1 MPDENPIRELPPEMI
16 ERDVLYMLTGDA
28 PIWSVDDLGR
38 VLEDRVA
45 AIDAVGGLRRSGL
58 LRQTTDGYVVATHA
72 GVRAV
77 EMIGRVA

>member
-1 MPDENPIRELPPEMI
+1 MHENPTRELPPEMI

-28 PIWSVDDLGR
+28 PIWSVADLG
-38 VLEDRVA
+38 VALDDRVA

-58 LRQTTDGYVVATHA
+58 LHQTTDGHVFATHA

>member
-1 MPDENPIRELPPEMI
+1 MHENPIRELPPEMI

-45 AIDAVGGLRRSGL
+45 AIDAVGGLRRAGL
-58 LRQTTDGYVVATHA
+58 LHQTSDGHVFATHA
-72 GVRAV
+72 GLRAV